1 MKHKLVNALLDT
13 PFAIL
18 LAVVSW
24 LSIWAGLLMIV
35 VYVINKVFELPE
47 IIWVNKRPRK
57 NVN

>member
-35 VYVINKVFELPE
+35 VYVINKVFELPA
-47 IIWVNKRPRK
+47 ITWVSKRTRK